1 MTSIGLRIVGIAGL
15 AAALACETPA
25 PPSPPPAEAAAAA
38 KPEVP
43 PVPSTPVATAPR
55 VDLETLPAREDFEE
69 QAEAEI
75 TPANLE
81 KQLEALEKEVSAE

>member
-1 MTSIGLRIVGIAGL
+1 MTSICLRVVCIAGL

-25 PPSPPPAEAAAAA
+25 PPSPPPAEAVA
-38 KPEVP
+38 KPEAP
-43 PVPSTPVATAPR
+43 PVPSTPVTTAPR